1 MEIPTGGP
9 ATIVRV
15 VAREIAPIVA
25 VICTDAG
32 VVVMGAWYRMERPS
46 GVSDKMVPVP
56 VVVHVTTPSG
66 FALLYASRTVATI
79 TELESTARL
88 VDVRRIST
96 LAGVAGAVVTS
107 CLPVIPLAY
116 IAITEPAPTVVDAV
130 NAPLEV
136 IAPLRPGP
144 LQKNGPFPIQLP
156 NRSAAP
162 APNVARRPPGMSTG
176 PSKRL
181 PPTSMTTRIRSS
193 GPGVTTTLTTR
204 GIPPEETVRFPD
216 PAR

>member
-1 MEIPTGGP
+1 MATVVAGVSMEIPTGGP

-15 VAREIAPIVA
+15 VAREEIAPIVA

-88 VDVRRIST
+88 VDVRRIS
-96 LAGVAGAVVTS
+96 AVAAGAGAMVTS
-107 CLPVIPLAY
+107 CVPVIPLPS
-116 IAITEPAPTVVDAV
+116 IAITEPAPT
-130 NAPLEV
+130 
-136 IAPLRPGP
+136 
-144 LQKNGPFPIQLP
+144 
-156 NRSAAP
+156 
-162 APNVARRPPGMSTG
+162 
-176 PSKRL
+176 
-181 PPTSMTTRIRSS
+181 
-193 GPGVTTTLTTR
+193 GVH
-204 GIPPEETVRFPD
+204 
-216 PAR
+216 A

>member
-15 VAREIAPIVA
+15 VDREIAPIVA

-96 LAGVAGAVVTS
+96 VAAVAGPMVTP

-116 IAITEPAPTVVDAV
+116 IAITQPAPTVVHAV

-136 IAPLRPGP
+136 IVPLPPVTLHKSGTIAIAMPR
-144 LQKNGPFPIQLP
+144 
-156 NRSAAP
+156 RSA
-162 APNVARRPPGMSTG
+162 GS
-176 PSKRL
+176 
-181 PPTSMTTRIRSS
+181 PTADTC
-193 GPGVTTTLTTR
+193 P
-204 GIPPEETVRFPD
+204 
-216 PAR
+216 

>member
-1 MEIPTGGP
+1 MATVVAGVSMEIPTGGP

-15 VAREIAPIVA
+15 VAREEIAPIVA

-46 GVSDKMVPVP
+46 GGSDNMVPVP

-66 FALLYASRTVATI
+66 FALRYASRTVATI

-88 VDVRRIST
+88 VDVRPMST
-96 LAGVAGAVVTS
+96 VAGVAGTMVTS
-107 CLPVIPLAY
+107 CLPVIPVAY

-130 NAPLEV
+130 NAPLDV
-136 IAPLRPGP
+136 IVPLPPVTLHVSGT
-144 LQKNGPFPIQLP
+144 FAITLP
-156 NRSAAP
+156 NRSVVSATNVRSAP
-162 APNVARRPPGMSTG
+162 AGMSTG

-181 PPTSMTTRIRSS
+181 LPTRMTT
-193 GPGVTTTLTTR
+193 
-204 GIPPEETVRFPD
+204 
-216 PAR
+216 

>member
-1 MEIPTGGP
+1 MATVVAGVSMEIPTGGP

-15 VAREIAPIVA
+15 VAREEIAPIVA

-88 VDVRRIST
+88 ADVRRMST
-96 LAGVAGAVVTS
+96 VAAVAGTMVTS

-116 IAITEPAPTVVDAV
+116 IAIKEPEPKVVDAV
-130 NAPLEV
+130 KAPLEGIV
-136 IAPLRPGP
+136 QMQPATIHKTVTVAIA
-144 LQKNGPFPIQLP
+144 
-156 NRSAAP
+156 
-162 APNVARRPPGMSTG
+162 
-176 PSKRL
+176 
-181 PPTSMTTRIRSS
+181 
-193 GPGVTTTLTTR
+193 
-204 GIPPEETVRFPD
+204 
-216 PAR
+216 